1 MSVRVAVAGGR
12 GRMGRTLVDLVRAS
26 EVLELVAVTLAPG
39 ESAPRQLDR
48 DASGSGESAPREW
61 APGELDSAE
70 SGSREADSGESPG
83 GAAGQLYTHDIAS
96 ALARADVLID
106 FTTPTAAV
114 AHAGALREA
123 DVAWV
128 LGTTGLDAA
137 QQALVQRAAARIAI
151 CQAANFSTGV
161 NLMLRLVELAA
172 GAVDSDTDL
181 EVIEAHH
188 RHKVD
193 APSGTALAIGNAMAA
208 ARGVDLKAR
217 AITSREGL
225 TGARPEG
232 AIGFATIRG
241 GDIVGEHTALFA
253 GAGERLEITHR
264 AGTRRAFA
272 HGACRA
278 AAWLVSRPAGLYDM
292 QDVLQL
298 RHGGE
303 PAAR

>member
-1 MSVRVAVAGGR
+1 MSVRVAVAGGL
-12 GRMGRTLVDLVRAS
+12 GRMGRTLVDLVQAS
-26 EVLELVAVTLAPG
+26 EALQLAAVTLAPG

-48 DASGSGESAPREW
+48 DA
-61 APGELDSAE
+61 
-70 SGSREADSGESPG
+70 ADSGE
-83 GAAGQLYTHDIAS
+83 QLYTHDIAS

-114 AHAGALREA
+114 AHAAALREA
-123 DVAWV
+123 GVAWV
-128 LGTTGLDAA
+128 LGTTGLDAP
-137 QQALVQRAAARIAI
+137 QQALVQRAAAKIAI
-151 CQAANFSTGV
+151 CQAANFSAGV

-172 GAVDSDTDL
+172 RAVDSDTDL

-193 APSGTALAIGNAMAA
+193 APSGTALAIGKAMAA
-208 ARGVDLKAR
+208 ARGVDLEAR

-232 AIGFATIRG
+232 AIGFATIRA

-264 AGTRRAFA
+264 AATRHAFA
-272 HGACRA
+272 RGACRA

-298 RHGGE
+298 RHRGE
-303 PAAR
+303 LPAR

>member
-1 MSVRVAVAGGR
+1 MSVRVAVAGGL
-12 GRMGRTLVDLVRAS
+12 GRMGRTLVDLVQAS
-26 EVLELVAVTLAPG
+26 EALQLAAVTLAPG

-48 DASGSGESAPREW
+48 DA
-61 APGELDSAE
+61 
-70 SGSREADSGESPG
+70 ADSGE
-83 GAAGQLYTHDIAS
+83 QLYTHDIAS

-106 FTTPTAAV
+106 FTTPTAAA
-114 AHAGALREA
+114 AHAAALREA
-123 DVAWV
+123 GVAWV
-128 LGTTGLDAA
+128 LGTTGLDAP
-137 QQALVQRAAARIAI
+137 QQALVQRAAAKIAI

-172 GAVDSDTDL
+172 RAVDSDTDL

-193 APSGTALAIGNAMAA
+193 APSGTALAIGKAMAA
-208 ARGVDLKAR
+208 ARGVDLEAR

-264 AGTRRAFA
+264 AATRQAFA
-272 HGACRA
+272 RGACRA

-298 RHGGE
+298 RHRGE
-303 PAAR
+303 LTAR

>member
-1 MSVRVAVAGGR
+1 MSVRVAVAGGL
-12 GRMGRTLVDLVRAS
+12 GRMGRTLVDRVRAS
-26 EVLELVAVTLAPG
+26 EALQLAAVTLAPG

-48 DASGSGESAPREW
+48 SESDSGESAPRQW
-61 APGELDSAE
+61 APGEP
-70 SGSREADSGESPG
+70 DSGEPAPREAGSG
-83 GAAGQLYTHDIAS
+83 ESADGATGQLYTHDIAS

-106 FTTPTAAV
+106 FTTPSAAA
-114 AHAGALREA
+114 AHAAALCEA
-123 DVAWV
+123 GVAWV
-128 LGTTGLDAA
+128 LGTTGLDAP
-137 QQALVQRAAARIAI
+137 QQALVERAAARIAI

-172 GAVDSDTDL
+172 RAVDADTDL

-193 APSGTALAIGNAMAA
+193 APSGTALAIGKAMAA
-208 ARGVDLKAR
+208 ARGVDLEAR
-217 AITSREGL
+217 SITSREGI

-232 AIGFATIRG
+232 AIGFATVRG

-264 AGTRRAFA
+264 AATRQAFA
-272 HGACRA
+272 RGACRA

-298 RHGGE
+298 RGHGE